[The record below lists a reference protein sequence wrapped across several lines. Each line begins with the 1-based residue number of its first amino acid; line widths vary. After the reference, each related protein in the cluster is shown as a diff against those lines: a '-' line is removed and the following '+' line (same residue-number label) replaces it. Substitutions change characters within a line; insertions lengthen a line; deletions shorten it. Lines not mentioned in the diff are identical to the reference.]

1 MAISLPDL
9 RAAVRAYLD
18 TKVTVTVDLVADS
31 GSIVNPGEPCHLLV
45 SVKNAS
51 ATQGGIALTNVRY
64 QIKIANPDVLKVFVL
79 PHTAGNTIDGNGH
92 PLTPDNLVGFME
104 YDPNNEDQ
112 SYLHIG
118 DAFSNR
124 FNGRSGIHE
133 GSPTITASSASRR

>member
-1 MAISLPDL
+1 
-9 RAAVRAYLD
+9 V
-18 TKVTVTVDLVADS
+18 
-31 GSIVNPGEPCHLLV
+31 GEPPGQATVITHLSARAL

-64 QIKIANPDVLKVFVL
+64 QIKIANPNVLKVFVL

-118 DAFSNR
+118 DAFSIR
-124 FNGRSGIHE
+124 FNGRSGMHG
-133 GSPTITASSASRR
+133 GSTTRTAKIVADPDINELFPRNEDSAAGKTDVTISG